1 MFCYPFILLHYRSPR
16 RREKKRSPTPKPT
29 KVHVGRLTRNVNKE
43 HIHEIFSVYG
53 TIKNLEMPS
62 DRVHPHV
69 SRGYAYVDYDKPEEA
84 EKAVKHM
91 DGGKNDKKSQI
102 ITKVACFS
110 RLLKCLRSLY
120 GKQCGPRSDCSYRI
134 SLFWV
139 HTVCFYT

>member
-1 MFCYPFILLHYRSPR
+1 MIIALVLKIIKCVFKYFEQYILLSIHSLHYRSPR

-91 DGGKNDKKSQI
+91 DGGKSMGLLSHIFERKIVI
-102 ITKVACFS
+102 IFLS
-110 RLLKCLRSLY
+110 
-120 GKQCGPRSDCSYRI
+120 I
-134 SLFWV
+134 SLNMRFG
-139 HTVCFYT
+139 C

>member
-1 MFCYPFILLHYRSPR
+1 MNSKVQDFGNFELSHMFFTYRSPR

-91 DGGKNDKKSQI
+91 DGGKSDKRVGS
-102 ITKVACFS
+102 
-110 RLLKCLRSLY
+110 
-120 GKQCGPRSDCSYRI
+120 
-134 SLFWV
+134 
-139 HTVCFYT
+139 